1 MADGG
6 SARSERVAAQPWDE
20 LARTRRD
27 QLDGIWRGA
36 VVTVMVVGV
45 VLATVLIVEDQGAT
59 RRAQGKDLAAVTDE
73 LAQLRQ
79 EVKDKHGEV
88 TRTRARLEKTEKA
101 LMSKELENAELKKQV
116 QRDAAT
122 NKGRLASLLEIA
134 ELKKQLSLRVTSDQ
148 QQLAATVKEHC
159 QCPKVVTNSELYKDG
174 MVCEKQLSAAKDSL
188 MKTTEELD
196 QKKRDFRSF
205 LKLLKTPVAQ
215 TSTLRTEIST
225 LKSQGAA
232 ISKMRIASVL
242 EGAMAAEAGN
252 GQRSGGDSASR
263 DDQVLKLLGVVTD
276 EKGRRQSGSSQSNS
290 DEAQTPG
297 SSQDESDW

>member
-101 LMSKELENAELKKQV
+101 LMSKELENAELKKQ
-116 QRDAAT
+116 
-122 NKGRLASLLEIA
+122 
-134 ELKKQLSLRVTSDQ
+134 LSLRVTSDQ

-205 LKLLKTPVAQ
+205 LKLLKTTVAQ